1 MNSIFNIMF
10 TIIPILVV
18 CIFIFTFAMI
28 LSPKL
33 RGKMMSHQIKSL
45 KYMMEESSA
54 DLTNLTTTTANAAIK
69 AKKNIL
75 DENED
80 VLRDLATRQANISK
94 DGIETTVRAI
104 KKGFT
109 TESIYCKHCGQA
121 IDHDSKFCKN
131 CGKKQ

>member
-109 TESIYCKHCGQA
+109 TEQIYCKHCGQA
-121 IDHDSKFCKN
+121 IDHDSNFCKK